1 MVQYTE
7 EFRRKVVQHYL
18 STHDGVKRTAKIF
31 GVHKATIQLWISTYR
46 KHGEDIAISD
56 KKRRKY
62 APAVKEAVIHD
73 ILNNQLSVRQAAAK
87 FNISRLQL
95 ARWLESYKN
104 GGMEALS
111 VMKKRKQ
118 TNTGAQAKKTEFLT
132 PEDELDYLRAENAY
146 LKKLQALFSKATAK
160 TQVVDELR
168 SQHKLNTLLRVA
180 ELPRSTFFY
189 QKKRLSNE
197 SHRDEKEKITSI
209 FHQHKG
215 RYGYRRITVALKRE
229 GIKINHK
236 TVYKLMKNM
245 GLSSP
250 VRRKKYNSYKG
261 MYGKVAPNLLNRE
274 FTAVRPNQK
283 WATDVTEFSVNGEKL
298 YLSPIV
304 DLFNREIISF
314 SLARRPHMG
323 MINTMLRKA
332 FSKINDAEKPVLH
345 SDQGWQYQMIGYQEI
360 LQEKQ
365 VVQSM
370 SRKGNCL
377 DNAVVENFFGTL
389 KSECFYLNTF
399 NDINELET
407 AIREYIHYY
416 NHERISLRLQGLSPV
431 EFRTQTLQAA

>member
-1 MVQYTE
+1 MS
-7 EFRRKVVQHYL
+7 K
-18 STHDGVKRTAKIF
+18 
-31 GVHKATIQLWISTYR
+31 KATGLDSE
-46 KHGEDIAISD
+46 G
-56 KKRRKY
+56 
-62 APAVKEAVIHD
+62 P
-73 ILNNQLSVRQAAAK
+73 
-87 FNISRLQL
+87 QL
-95 ARWLESYKN
+95 AV
-104 GGMEALS
+104 A
-111 VMKKRKQ
+111 
-118 TNTGAQAKKTEFLT
+118 
-132 PEDELDYLRAENAY
+132 
-146 LKKLQALFSKATAK
+146 AK

-197 SHRDEKEKITSI
+197 SHRDEKEKIKSI

-215 RYGYRRITVALKRE
+215 RYGYRRITVALKRK

-332 FSKINDAEKPVLH
+332 FSNINDAEKPVLH